1 LFLLIHGMF
10 GNEPMQ
16 AWLQKPL
23 QFIVLPNCLH
33 GSPTPYSAKFSDPAF
48 AISDCKQLKTTEGPY
63 G

>member
-1 LFLLIHGMF
+1 MF